1 MKFKLILFSFF
12 FTVLGFGQSAADA
25 ESLFAKKQFS
35 KASKAY
41 EQLLKRKPNDA
52 TLNFRLGICYLELK
66 DAENAIKYFQ
76 KTPTKY
82 AQRDFYLGNALFAAY
97 RFDESLT
104 TYQSY
109 LASLKPNDNA
119 IVEVNKAIQKAEK
132 AARLISKTEDIG
144 IIDSVLVNKSEFL
157 NFYKFYSELG
167 SLKQQQIKLNSRKTA
182 DKIIYTTQRKDR
194 VYKSDTIGGQLDLF
208 TSYKLLDEWSKP
220 SSLPA
225 NINSVANEN
234 YPFLLLDGITL
245 YFASDGENS
254 IGGYDLFITRY
265 SPATDTY
272 LAPEN
277 IGFPFNSTS
286 NDYMMVIDEHSK
298 LGWFA
303 TDRGQ
308 QAGKV
313 VIYTFVP
320 NETKQIFRTQNADS
334 LINAAQLKLYRKVTK
349 SLTDS
354 TVKATKQLVITQ
366 NQMSFE
372 VNDSTVYN
380 NVSQFKSEDA
390 RKMWSEMTS
399 VSSDLMKNKTLLKTL
414 RIKYSETENAEDKD
428 KLAKQIIE
436 LESENVETE
445 KQYNQKIIEIR
456 KAENKA
462 LFVN

>member
-25 ESLFAKKQFS
+25 ESFFAKKQFY
-35 KASKAY
+35 KASKVY
-41 EQLLKRKPNDA
+41 EQLLKRKPTDA
-52 TLNFRLGICYLELK
+52 TLNFRLALCYLELK
-66 DAENAIKYFQ
+66 DAENAIKYLR
-76 KTPTKY
+76 KTPAKY
-82 AQRDFYLGNALFAAY
+82 LQRDFYLGNALFAAY
-97 RFDESLT
+97 RFDESLA

-109 LASLKPNDNA
+109 LATLKPTDNA
-119 IVEVNKAIQKAEK
+119 LLEVNLAIQKAEK

-167 SLKQQQIKLNSRKTA
+167 SLKQQQVKVNSRKAA

-220 SSLPA
+220 NSLPI
-225 NINSVANEN
+225 NINTSANEN

-277 IGFPFNSTS
+277 IGFPFNSTA
-286 NDYMMVIDEHSK
+286 NDYMMVIDEHRK

-320 NETKQIFRTQNADS
+320 NESKQIFRTQNADS
-334 LINAAQLKLYRKVTK
+334 LIGAAQLKQYRKVTK

-354 TVKATKQLVITQ
+354 TAKVTKPLVVSQ
-366 NQMSFE
+366 HQMVFE
-372 VNDSTVYN
+372 INDSTVYN
-380 NVSQFKSEDA
+380 SVLQFKSEEA
-390 RKMWSEMTS
+390 RSLWNEMNTIS
-399 VSSDLMKNKTLLKTL
+399 NDLKVNKTLLKTL
-414 RIKYSETENAEDKD
+414 RLTYSETENAEDKE
-428 KLAKQIIE
+428 KLVKQIME
-436 LESENVETE
+436 LERGNVEAE
-445 KQYNQKIIEIR
+445 KRYNQKIIEIR